1 MILYLDT
8 STIVPLFT
16 ADALN
21 AKADALIK
29 NLKPSV
35 VLSNFAAVEFASA
48 ISRRVRTGELTKSE
62 ALVSFA
68 EFDMWAAAKT
78 ERVELTSA
86 DVISANGAFRRLD
99 LTLRTGDAIHI
110 SIAQRHRAA
119 LATFD
124 VKMAA
129 AARTLGVETYEN

>member
-8 STIVPLFT
+8 SAIVPLFT

-21 AKADALIK
+21 ARADALIK

-78 ERVELTSA
+78 ERAELTSA
-86 DVISANGAFRRLD
+86 DITSANGAIRRLD